1 MKLKKALSVLVAAA
15 MMLTVVSLSFSAFA
29 ESASAQQ
36 VVSAIDA
43 LPEDYQLPVA
53 DQNAVIDA
61 LGAYE
66 SLSED
71 QKAQVTNIDKLNK
84 DIASL
89 NGLSDIWVIYNG
101 NGGVTEYGDNSF
113 PVETKGQD
121 YVAGNNIFYNNG
133 YEFLHWSTDLADG
146 LNFVTG
152 KEFSPV
158 STLAQLI
165 SRDGGAEENAYKY
178 YYFAYANAEDLK
190 ADLAE
195 ASDPADPFGT
205 NAGARAIS
213 RDENGNPVKVWQ
225 INLYAIWDNV
235 EKTPVTNVFVSNY
248 PENVGG
254 EHSEKY
260 ITAYEGYNG
269 HTIYN
274 PFEQIAIP
282 DTDKVCVFKAW
293 ADENGNEFAEGEQ
306 YTDPVEGVTAGKTFY
321 ATWKEET
328 KAVVTYNSNNPNGE
342 SAQYIDNEND
352 HFVGEQ
358 YKTMTWANLERKGE
372 GFVKPDDYKFAGW
385 NTAAD
390 GSGTAYAANRP
401 LTLEGDLVLYAQ
413 WSQVANFTYNS
424 NYPGDDAEQKTFVR
438 TWDTGTTKNIDKLED
453 IKSFATP
460 EGYAFM
466 GWNTAADGSGDSY
479 EPGAEIKVT
488 QSLNLYARW
497 EELSAYTITYNSN
510 DKANLSVTRKVYGKA
525 GIDIKS
531 NTIVLQNADYKNI
544 AGLLSWNTKADGT
557 GESYEAGAEFTII
570 GDQTFYA
577 QWDKAAHDMEFT
589 FIDLPEKAE
598 VNADS
603 VETIRAARKTYDAL
617 PAESQ
622 GRVRSYKRLVDA
634 ESYCAPHDIWVL
646 YDGNG
651 GTIESDGS
659 HSTRKI
665 LSDIYQ
671 VNDSFTSSPNIFSYI
686 NPNNG
691 LEFPFLYWCTDI
703 TGGYTFGTEK
713 TVDIK
718 SVLGKYVDD
727 PTADGRD
734 IFFDYVYASIED
746 QKADRLDAQVNDTA
760 NTGARSVYKNAAGEG
775 IKVWQ
780 IGLYAI
786 WDNISKEYLTNTYH
800 PNFPESIKNLEPES
814 VTDEVIMGDSAF
826 TLENVFEDVTSTLGI
841 ELAGWCVDPE
851 GNDEIFDPGMEYT
864 DPVDGA
870 TAAMNFYAQWEP
882 VEVEFTITYDSN
894 DEYGDTYDEFISEYG
909 PVPIEAEVIGCPID
923 FTNDS
928 YFYSWNTEPDGSG
941 ETYEE
946 GDLIRLTEDVTLYAQ
961 WDGDEEFDDVDT
973 GDSTMVAGA
982 IAVAAAAAGLFVVFK
997 KKK

>member
-43 LPEDYQLPVA
+43 LPEDYRLPVA

-61 LGAYE
+61 IGAYE

-101 NGGVTEYGDNSF
+101 NGGVTEYGDSSF

-121 YVAGNNIFYNNG
+121 CVAGNNIFYNNG
-133 YEFLHWSTDLADG
+133 YEFLHWSTALADG
-146 LNFVTG
+146 LNFDIG
-152 KEFSPV
+152 KEFSPA
-158 STLAQLI
+158 STLSQLI
-165 SRDGGAEENAYKY
+165 SREGGTEGNAYKY
-178 YYFAYANAEDLK
+178 YYFAYASAEDLK

-195 ASDPADPFGT
+195 AADPADPFGT

-213 RDENGNPVKVWQ
+213 RDENGNAVKVWQ
-225 INLYAIWDNV
+225 INLYAVWDNV

-254 EHSEKY
+254 EYGEKH

-328 KAVVTYNSNNPNGE
+328 KATVTYNSNNPNGE
-342 SAQYIDNEND
+342 SAQYIDNEAD

-390 GSGTAYAANRP
+390 GSG
-401 LTLEGDLVLYAQ
+401 
-413 WSQVANFTYNS
+413 
-424 NYPGDDAEQKTFVR
+424 
-438 TWDTGTTKNIDKLED
+438 
-453 IKSFATP
+453 
-460 EGYAFM
+460 
-466 GWNTAADGSGDSY
+466 DSY

-488 QSLNLYARW
+488 QSLDLYAQW
-497 EELSAYTITYNSN
+497 EQLSAYTITYKSN
-510 DKANLSVTRKVYGKA
+510 DKADLSVTRTVYGKA

-531 NTIVLQNADYKNI
+531 NTIVLENSDYKNI

-557 GESYEAGAEFTII
+557 GESYAAGAEFTII

-577 QWDKAAHDMEFT
+577 QWDNAAHNMEFT

-598 VNADS
+598 VTADS
-603 VETIRAARKTYDAL
+603 VETIRAARKAYDAL

-671 VNDSFTSSPNIFSYI
+671 VNDSFTSSGNIFSYI
-686 NPNNG
+686 NPDNG

-703 TGGYTFGTEK
+703 TGGYTFGAEK
-713 TVDIK
+713 TVDIN
-718 SVLGKYVDD
+718 SVLGKYVDN
-727 PTADGRD
+727 PTAAGRD
-734 IFFDYVYASIED
+734 AFFDYVYASIED

-760 NTGARSVYKNAAGEG
+760 NTGARSVYKTASGEG

-780 IGLYAI
+780 ISLYAI
-786 WDNISKEYLTNTYH
+786 WDNISKEYLTNTYY
-800 PNFPESIKNLEPES
+800 PNFPESIKSLEPGS

-841 ELAGWCVDPE
+841 ELAGWCVDPK

-894 DEYGDTYDEFISEYG
+894 DEYGDTYDELISEYG
-909 PVPIEAEVIGCPID
+909 PVPIEAEVIGCPMD
-923 FTNDS
+923 FTNDG

-941 ETYEE
+941 VTYEE
-946 GDLIRLTEDVTLYAQ
+946 GDLIRLTEDITLYAQ
-961 WDGDEEFDDVDT
+961 WDGDEEFADVDT

-982 IAVAAAAAGLFVVFK
+982 IAVAAAAAGLFIVFK